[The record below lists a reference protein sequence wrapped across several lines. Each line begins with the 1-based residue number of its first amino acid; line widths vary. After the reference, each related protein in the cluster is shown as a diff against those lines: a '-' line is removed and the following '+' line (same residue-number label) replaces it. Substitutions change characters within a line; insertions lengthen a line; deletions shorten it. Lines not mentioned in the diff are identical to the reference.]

1 MGRIYYTIDKMEV
14 IINYPVDE
22 SGHYLIE
29 WNGTVIGHLFVD
41 GIKENSHLPVWK
53 GTTTYVNLF
62 ADEIGAFI
70 LKSNL

>member
-29 WNGTVIGHLFVD
+29 WDGAVIGHLFID
-41 GIKENSHLPVWK
+41 GTRENSRLPVWK
-53 GTTTYVNLF
+53 GTTTYINLF